1 MEDEMYHFFGVIVLG
16 FYFILFF
23 IFNIDSRI
31 AFLMVGSYLIGYSAT
46 ILMIE
51 AFNKLKS
58 R

>member
-1 MEDEMYHFFGVIVLG
+1 MYHFFGVIVLG

-51 AFNKLKS
+51 AFNKLNGE
-58 R
+58 